1 MADKSEHQ
9 GRGSSYILHL
19 TLHFQL
25 HPSKTWFIQIFLPL
39 TLHQKCEGQEMLQW
53 MMGSIRD
60 WLMSI
65 FNADQVIH
73 WSVCF
78 LQTYHNAFLMR
89 WTKINEMKERKQ
101 SIDRE
106 WTDQAGYWDQLNGKE
121 KKDTQEKKETKE
133 KNETK
138 ETKETKEKKATKETK
153 KAESEDEIGKH
164 GIKIWRRVHSRFGNR
179 GVEMK
184 MRRYKERRGIGRE
197 TMILFACL
205 VGCLVGRVG

>member
-89 WTKINEMKERKQ
+89 WTKINEMKERKR

-106 WTDQAGYWDQLNGKE
+106 CTDQAGYWDQLNGKG
-121 KKDTQEKKETKE
+121 KKDTKEKKEMTEKKEPKYKKETKTQRKRQKKRGRQRKRRRRKRGWNWKVQNKNLE
-133 KNETK
+133 K
-138 ETKETKEKKATKETK
+138 
-153 KAESEDEIGKH
+153 G
-164 GIKIWRRVHSRFGNR
+164 FGNR
-179 GVEMK
+179 GGEMK
-184 MRRYKERRGIGRE
+184 MMRCIKDEEIKKGNK
-197 TMILFACL
+197 
-205 VGCLVGRVG
+205 